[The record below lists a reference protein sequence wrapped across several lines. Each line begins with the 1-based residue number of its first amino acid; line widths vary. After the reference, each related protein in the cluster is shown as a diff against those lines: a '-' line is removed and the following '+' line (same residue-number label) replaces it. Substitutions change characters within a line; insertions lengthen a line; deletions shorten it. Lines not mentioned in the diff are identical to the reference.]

1 MTNLKVIHIYEITNL
16 ESLQR
21 PTGGS
26 QFGWH
31 LGYRSSETTPMFEL
45 GEILVK
51 VIHI

>member
-1 MTNLKVIHIYEITNL
+1 MTNL

-21 PTGGS
+21 QTGGS

-45 GEILVK
+45 GESLVK
-51 VIHI
+51 VNPYMKFGGSQVINV